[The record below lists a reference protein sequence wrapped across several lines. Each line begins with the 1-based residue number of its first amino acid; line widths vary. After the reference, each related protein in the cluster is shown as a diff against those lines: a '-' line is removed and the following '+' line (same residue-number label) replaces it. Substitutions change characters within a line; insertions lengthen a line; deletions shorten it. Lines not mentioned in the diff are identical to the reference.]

1 MSQSRTR
8 TLVNMVKDAELEV
21 VQHYSKAGRVCVDV
35 RAPNGVERMFAISLR
50 PGDARGDLNEQGKIR
65 RFAREN
71 TPTPPAVE
79 IPAPVVTV
87 KQKRS
92 IMKPADQKAETP
104 ASTAAQQLT
113 PIEFYRLCEWLK
125 KQTVADFASV
135 DALALAGAQYMGES
149 VSEGTIREAMQA
161 TGTAEPESWTAL
173 PDPHVVLARE
183 LEALLKQLGTDPS
196 PTFRRFLASL

>member
-1 MSQSRTR
+1 MSQSRLR
-8 TLVNMVKDAELEV
+8 DLVRMVKETELEV
-21 VQHYSKAGRVCVDV
+21 VQHYSKSNRVCVDV
-35 RAPNGVERMFAISLR
+35 RAANGVERSFSLSLR
-50 PGDARGDLNEQGKIR
+50 PGDVRGDLNEQGKIR

-87 KQKRS
+87 KPKRS
-92 IMKPADQKAETP
+92 IVKPADQKADTTATP
-104 ASTAAQQLT
+104 AAQQLT

-125 KQTVADFASV
+125 KQTAADFPSV
-135 DALALAGAQYMGES
+135 DALALAGARYMGES
-149 VSEGTIREAMQA
+149 VSEGTMREAMLA

-183 LEALLKQLGTDPS
+183 LEALTKALGHEPS
-196 PTFRRFLASL
+196 PIFRRLLASL